1 MKIYILKYYD
11 EWDDCY
17 TLIGAFTEKSL
28 KEKKE
33 EIVSSQLALL
43 DEEDDMTYK
52 ERLKEAIISKE
63 KTQETIKQISYEVEK
78 LNVKINNLKENNQ
91 INNQE
96 YRNLIKERKR
106 FSHQINK
113 LVKDANERINSL
125 KKEREALI
133 KRITNRYVIE
143 ELEVIE

>member
-33 EIVSSQLALL
+33 EIISSYLASL
-43 DEEDDMTYK
+43 DEEDDMTYEEK
-52 ERLKEAIISKE
+52 LKEAIISKE
-63 KTQETIKQISYEVEK
+63 KTRETIKQISYEVEK

-113 LVKDANERINSL
+113 LAKDANERINSL

>member
-1 MKIYILKYYD
+1 MKIYILKHYD

-52 ERLKEAIISKE
+52 EKLKEAIISKE
-63 KTQETIKQISYEVEK
+63 KTRETIKQISYEVEK

-133 KRITNRYVIE
+133 KKITNRYVIE

>member
-43 DEEDDMTYK
+43 DEEDDMTYEEK
-52 ERLKEAIISKE
+52 LKEAIISKE
-63 KTQETIKQISYEVEK
+63 KTRETIKQISYEVEK

>member
-33 EIVSSQLALL
+33 EIISSYLASL
-43 DEEDDMTYK
+43 DEEDDMTYEEK
-52 ERLKEAIISKE
+52 LKEAIISKE
-63 KTQETIKQISYEVEK
+63 KTRETIKQISYEVEK

-113 LVKDANERINSL
+113 LIKDADERINSL

>member
-1 MKIYILKYYD
+1 M
-11 EWDDCY
+11 
-17 TLIGAFTEKSL
+17 
-28 KEKKE
+28 
-33 EIVSSQLALL
+33 
-43 DEEDDMTYK
+43 DEEDDMTYEEK
-52 ERLKEAIISKE
+52 LKEAIISKE
-63 KTQETIKQISYEVEK
+63 KTRETIKQISYEVEK

>member
-33 EIVSSQLALL
+33 EIISSYLASL
-43 DEEDDMTYK
+43 DEEDDMTYEEK
-52 ERLKEAIISKE
+52 LKEAIISKE
-63 KTQETIKQISYEVEK
+63 KTRETIKQISYEVEK

-113 LVKDANERINSL
+113 LIKDANERINSL

>member
-33 EIVSSQLALL
+33 EIISSYLASL
-43 DEEDDMTYK
+43 DEEDDMTYEEK
-52 ERLKEAIISKE
+52 LKEAIISKE
-63 KTQETIKQISYEVEK
+63 KTRETIKQISYEVEK
-78 LNVKINNLKENNQ
+78 LNIKINNLKENNQ
-91 INNQE
+91 IDNQE

-106 FSHQINK
+106 FSRQINK
-113 LVKDANERINSL
+113 LIKDANEKINSL

>member
-33 EIVSSQLALL
+33 EIISSYLASL
-43 DEEDDMTYK
+43 DEEDDMTYEEK
-52 ERLKEAIISKE
+52 LKEAIISKE
-63 KTQETIKQISYEVEK
+63 KTRETIKQISYEVEK

>member
-33 EIVSSQLALL
+33 EIISSYLASL
-43 DEEDDMTYK
+43 DEEDDMTYEEK
-52 ERLKEAIISKE
+52 LKEAIISKE
-63 KTQETIKQISYEVEK
+63 KTRETIKQISYEVEK

-106 FSHQINK
+106 FSRQINK
-113 LVKDANERINSL
+113 LIKDANERINSL

-133 KRITNRYVIE
+133 KRITNRYVTE

>member
-33 EIVSSQLALL
+33 EIISSYLASL
-43 DEEDDMTYK
+43 DEEDDMTYEEK
-52 ERLKEAIISKE
+52 LKEAIISKE
-63 KTQETIKQISYEVEK
+63 KTRETIKQISYEVEK

-113 LVKDANERINSL
+113 LIKDADERINSL
-125 KKEREALI
+125 KKEWEVLI
-133 KRITNRYVIE
+133 KRITNRYVTE

>member
-113 LVKDANERINSL
+113 LVKDANERKKKK

>member
-33 EIVSSQLALL
+33 EIISSYLASL
-43 DEEDDMTYK
+43 DEEDDMTYEEK
-52 ERLKEAIISKE
+52 LKEAIINKE
-63 KTQETIKQISYEVEK
+63 KTRETIKQISYEVEK

>member
-1 MKIYILKYYD
+1 M
-11 EWDDCY
+11 
-17 TLIGAFTEKSL
+17 
-28 KEKKE
+28 
-33 EIVSSQLALL
+33 
-43 DEEDDMTYK
+43 DEEDDMTYEEK
-52 ERLKEAIISKE
+52 LKEAIISKE
-63 KTQETIKQISYEVEK
+63 KTRETIKQISYEVEK

-106 FSHQINK
+106 FSRQINK
-113 LVKDANERINSL
+113 LIKDANERINSL

>member
-33 EIVSSQLALL
+33 EIISSYLASL
-43 DEEDDMTYK
+43 DEEDDMTYEEK
-52 ERLKEAIISKE
+52 LKEAIISKE
-63 KTQETIKQISYEVEK
+63 KTRETIKQISYEVEK

-106 FSHQINK
+106 FSRQINK
-113 LVKDANERINSL
+113 LIKDANERINSL

>member
-33 EIVSSQLALL
+33 KIISSYLAFL
-43 DEEDDMTYK
+43 DEEDDMTYEEK
-52 ERLKEAIISKE
+52 LKEAIMNKE
-63 KTQETIKQISYEVEK
+63 KTRETIRQISCEIEK
-78 LNVKINNLKENNQ
+78 LNIKINNLKENNQ

-113 LVKDANERINSL
+113 LAIDANKRIDSL

-133 KRITNRYVIE
+133 KRITNRYVTE

>member
-33 EIVSSQLALL
+33 EIISSYLASL
-43 DEEDDMTYK
+43 DEEDDMTYEEK
-52 ERLKEAIISKE
+52 LKEAIISKE
-63 KTQETIKQISYEVEK
+63 KTRETIKQISYEVEK
-78 LNVKINNLKENNQ
+78 LNVKNNNLKENNQ

-113 LVKDANERINSL
+113 LIKDADERINSL
-125 KKEREALI
+125 KKEWEVLI
-133 KRITNRYVIE
+133 KRITNRYVTE